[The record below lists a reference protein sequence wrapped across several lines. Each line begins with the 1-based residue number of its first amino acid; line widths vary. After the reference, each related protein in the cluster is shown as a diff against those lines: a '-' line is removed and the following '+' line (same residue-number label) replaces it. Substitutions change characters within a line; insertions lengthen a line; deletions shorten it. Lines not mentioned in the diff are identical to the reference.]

1 MQISVRCKNTGT
13 TKQVEKG
20 ISLLELYNVFSP
32 IEIAKPLC
40 ATINNEVTELTA
52 VVYDNSDVQ
61 FFGLNSSLGMRTYTS
76 SVQFMLCK
84 AIKELHPDCSITMEA
99 SVSNGYYYILYKDE
113 KEFKPD
119 CDALSAKMYEYVDAD
134 IPFEKV
140 TALAEDAIP
149 LFESKGAKTAV
160 KMVSSLKRL
169 YVKYFRLGDYF
180 DFNYNVMLPST
191 GYIENFA
198 VVPYHKGLLVRMP
211 QGDNPKELKP
221 MMCQDKMLDIFIEH
235 HKWQKI
241 IGLKTIADLNECI
254 DKGYSNELIIISEA
268 LQEKK
273 IASIAENI
281 KNRETVKLV
290 LIAGPSSSGK
300 TTFCKRLSVQLLACG
315 LRPLPISMDD
325 YFVDREHTPRDEN
338 GEYDFESIDALNLP
352 LLEEHLKS
360 LFAGEEIELPRFDF
374 TTGKSSPSGK
384 KLRMCSNDVIVMEG
398 IHALNPKLTVGLS
411 SELKYKIYASALTTI
426 LLDNHNHIS
435 THDNRLLRR
444 IVRDYKY
451 RHYSAE
457 ETISRWS
464 SVTKG
469 EDKWIFPFQEEAD
482 VMFNSA
488 LLFEFAGLCSQALP
502 ILESVPQSVPE
513 YAEARRL
520 MKFLKYVRPI
530 DITRLPPT
538 SLLLEFLG
546 GSSFKY

>member
-119 CDALSAKMYEYVDAD
+119 CDALSAKMQEYVDAD

-191 GYIENFA
+191 GYIDNFA